1 MQFGG
6 RKSQTELEF
15 THADGRR
22 TRYRTRVSEGQV
34 NVDRVVAGF
43 LVLGVLEVVTTVV
56 LVLVN

>member
-6 RKSQTELEF
+6 RKSETELDF

-22 TRYRTRVSEGQV
+22 TRYRARVSEGQI
-34 NVDRVVAGF
+34 NIDRVVSG
-43 LVLGVLEVVTTVV
+43 LVALGVLEVVTTVV

>member
-15 THADGRR
+15 TRADGRR

-34 NVDRVVAGF
+34 NIDRVVAGF

>member
-6 RKSQTELEF
+6 RKSETEIDL

-22 TRYRTRVSEGQV
+22 TRYRARVSEGQV
-34 NVDRVVAGF
+34 NIDRVVSG
-43 LVLGVLEVVTTVV
+43 LVVLGVLEVVTTVV

>member
-6 RKSQTELEF
+6 RKSETEIEF
-15 THADGRR
+15 MHADGRR
-22 TRYRTRVSEGQV
+22 MRYRARLSEGQV

-43 LVLGVLEVVTTVV
+43 LALGVLEVITTVV

>member
-6 RKSQTELEF
+6 RKSETEIDF

-22 TRYRTRVSEGQV
+22 MRYRARVSEGQV
-34 NVDRVVAGF
+34 NIDRVVSGLIA
-43 LVLGVLEVVTTVV
+43 LGLLEVVTTVV